1 MKCRIHQCH
10 AACCYNVPF
19 KDGELE
25 KYADKIVNKV
35 LYVQHMETVPPAVLP
50 FTTECNF
57 MEDFMKNKCPFLRSW
72 RRNGHLFF
80 IKSSMKNK
88 CPFLRH
94 DRTCNIY
101 ENRPEV
107 CRLFGEID
115 ELKCKYRK
123 K

>member
-35 LYVQHMETVPPAVLP
+35 LYVQHMETMPPAVLP

-57 MEDFMKNKCPFLRSW
+57 MEDF
-72 RRNGHLFF
+72 
-80 IKSSMKNK
+80 MKNK

-107 CRLFGEID
+107 CRLFGEIY